1 MSSLNIEPISSS
13 PRSHCMVFLIC
24 LGLGFVFTLPGSLHP
39 GATLLGYPGDNFQHA
54 WFLWHF
60 AKAVFAGQN
69 PFYTN
74 LIFYPNEVNL
84 AWSTTDPLAGTLAL
98 PLSLAAGP
106 IVAYNLSL
114 ILQLALGA
122 FFARLLCLR
131 ICRNEA
137 AALIGG
143 IVFGFSP
150 FLLAHALGHLSL
162 VTAFPIPLYMLA
174 LARILDAEN
183 PSWKDG
189 VLLGLALLLTAL
201 AHYNYTV
208 FCLMLTVVILAVD
221 LALDGASRL
230 KKTVLPLA
238 AGAVTS
244 FVGFLPILRML
255 VGNSTD
261 VPSPRSLENV
271 QKYSADVFGFLIPS
285 WNHVLFG
292 RFARHSDLKIFTAG
306 FEGTVYIGPVILV
319 LAFIGF
325 VRGMAKQPRWTL
337 RATAAAFVFYLL
349 SLGPRLRFLGKQ
361 SHIPGPALLVYGSR
375 FARFLSSPARFDVIV
390 MLSVAILC
398 ALGCAYLLD
407 HWSDARQ
414 SATLL
419 ATIIVLL
426 LADILTV
433 PFPNS
438 YSFDAA
444 LYPDSAT
451 IMRSCEL
458 PSAAQRGTVLTLPVQ
473 RWPYNVKAMAM
484 QMADGGRYALMD
496 GYVSYGSETVWSQFQ
511 RFPILRS
518 LIALQSTGMDT
529 SNSFASPG
537 GAAPSEQGNA
547 LPDISAAGPVTDR
560 QTAEA
565 MIRDLHL
572 NAVVV
577 FDSSSHQTTVSY
589 LTQVFGQPPMAA
601 GTCSVF
607 EMRQDQLSST
617 EPGREGIR

>member
-1 MSSLNIEPISSS
+1 MSSLNSEPFSAS
-13 PRSHCMVFLIC
+13 PRSHFVVFLIC
-24 LGLGFVFTLPGSLHP
+24 LALGFIFTLPGSIHP
-39 GATLLGYPGDNFQHA
+39 GAALLGYPGDNFQHA

-60 AKAVFAGQN
+60 AKAVVAGQN

-74 LIFYPNEVNL
+74 LIFYPNQVNL

-98 PLSLAAGP
+98 PLSLTAGP

-162 VTAFPIPLYMLA
+162 VTAFPIPLYVLA

-221 LALDGASRL
+221 LALDGAKRL
-230 KKTVLPLA
+230 KKIWLPLG
-238 AGAVTS
+238 AGAVTF

-255 VGNSTD
+255 LGNTSD

-292 RFARHSDLKIFTAG
+292 RFAQHLDLKIFTAG
-306 FEGTVYIGPVILV
+306 YEGTVYIGPVILM
-319 LAFIGF
+319 LAFVGF
-325 VRGMAKQPRWTL
+325 ARGMATHPRWTL
-337 RATAAAFVFYLL
+337 RATVTAFVFYLL
-349 SLGPRLRFLGKQ
+349 SLGPRLRFFGRQ
-361 SHIPGPALLVYGSR
+361 SEIPGPALLLYESR
-375 FARFLSSPARFDVIV
+375 FTRFLSSPARFDVIV
-390 MLSVAILC
+390 MLGVAILC

-407 HWSDARQ
+407 HWSELGRSKFLPA
-414 SATLL
+414 AVV
-419 ATIIVLL
+419 ALL
-426 LADILTV
+426 LADLLTV
-433 PFPNS
+433 PFPNTS
-438 YSFDAA
+438 SFDAV

-451 IMRSCEL
+451 IMRPCEL
-458 PSAAQRGTVLTLPVQ
+458 PSAAQTGTVLTLPLQ
-473 RWPYNVKAMAM
+473 EWPYNVKAMAM
-484 QMADGGRYALMD
+484 QMADDGRYALMD
-496 GYVSYGSETVWSQFQ
+496 GYVSYGSDSVWSQFQ

-518 LIALQSTGMDT
+518 LIALQSAEMAA
-529 SNSFASPG
+529 FSPNAG
-537 GAAPSEQGNA
+537 PGAA
-547 LPDISAAGPVTDR
+547 SAAGTGFPVSR
-560 QTAEA
+560 VSARRPSRRSGNGCRNGARAESE
-565 MIRDLHL
+565 RHRSLRL
-572 NAVVV
+572 R
-577 FDSSSHQTTVSY
+577 S
-589 LTQVFGQPPMAA
+589 P
-601 GTCSVF
+601 
-607 EMRQDQLSST
+607 
-617 EPGREGIR
+617 